1 MKLILDDNGRS
12 LNFAPFTLTRPVGEL
27 RIGIF
32 TNSERWQTLLPEVQ
46 ISYKTQDYLQDKYNL
61 DINGVTINACIIPN
75 KQIAEAVRNIKPN
88 ETIRFDG
95 GWIAKEG
102 MGEVYVNYEGD
113 TPIELKERWELY
125 QQNEIVLAQDFAL
138 ITAGRQSE
146 TLSDSNTVV
155 GDSGRIFVE
164 KGARIE
170 AAILSP
176 GNGYMYFGRDTEV
189 MEGAMIRGSLAMCE
203 GSVLKLGAKIY
214 GSTTLGPHCKVGGEV
229 NNVIFTAYSNKGH
242 DGFLGN
248 SVIGEWCNIGAD
260 TNTSNL
266 KNNYSAVKTYNYNTG
281 KLEQTDIQFMGL
293 MMGDHSKCGI
303 NTMFNTATVV
313 GVMSNIF
320 GAGFPTKY
328 LSNFQWGTSGEKF
341 AFDKAV
347 ESATNMMSRRGLQ
360 LSDNDLAILK
370 HISDNL

>member
-12 LNFAPFTLTRPVGEL
+12 LNFAPFTLTRPIGEL
-27 RIGIF
+27 RVGIM
-32 TNSERWQTLLPEVQ
+32 TNSERWKKLLPEAS
-46 ISYKTQDYLQDKYNL
+46 ISYKTQDYLQDKYGL
-61 DINGVTINACIIPN
+61 DINGVTVNACVIPN
-75 KQIAEAVRNIKPN
+75 AEIAEAVRHIKSN
-88 ETIRFDG
+88 ETLRFDG

-102 MGEVYVNYEGD
+102 MGEVYVDYEGGA
-113 TPIELKERWELY
+113 PLELKERWDLY
-125 QQNEIVLAQDFAL
+125 QQNEQVLAQDFKL
-138 ITAGRQSE
+138 ITKGRQSQ
-146 TLSDSNTVV
+146 TLSASNRVV
-155 GDSGRIFVE
+155 GDTSKIFLE
-164 KGARIE
+164 EGAKIE

-176 GNGYMYFGRDTEV
+176 GNGYMYFGKDSEV
-189 MEGAMIRGSLAMCE
+189 MEGSIIKGSIAMCE

-214 GSTTLGPHCKVGGEV
+214 GATTLGPFCKVGGEV
-229 NNVIFTAYSNKGH
+229 NNVIFTAFSNKGH

-266 KNNYSAVKTYNYNTG
+266 KNNYSSVKTYNYNTE

-303 NTMFNTATVV
+303 NTMFNTASVV

-320 GAGFPTKY
+320 GAGFPAKY
-328 LSNFQWGTSGEKF
+328 IANFQWGTSGEKF
-341 AFDKAV
+341 AFDKAI
-347 ESATNMMSRRGLQ
+347 ESATNMMSRRGLH
-360 LSDNDLAILK
+360 LTKDDLAILK